1 MVEVSYHPI
10 GRESGPSLRVAMDC
24 RSWLATE
31 AAFTA
36 LGLRE
41 KEIVTQT
48 GAKRPHAIQ
57 RGLIVD
63 FGSLIYLLVVI
74 RSKMRDVKI

>member
-36 LGLRE
+36 LGLKR
-41 KEIVTQT
+41 KRDSDTNWGQT
-48 GAKRPHAIQ
+48 TTRNTTGIDSGFRF
-57 RGLIVD
+57 VN
-63 FGSLIYLLVVI
+63 LLVGC
-74 RSKMRDVKI
+74 DTE